1 MLRRKDPATGD
12 EANSPQDDEAR
23 IRADERA
30 NVEREMR
37 TSEDDPR
44 SRDDA
49 TGDEHRDRDRDG
61 VDDRLEGDDSRRDHA
76 TTAGAAPVG
85 DDRMMRDND
94 RDGVDERLA
103 RDDRDDR
110 DDRVE
115 RDDRGRVAAGGVA
128 AGARHDRDRNGVDD
142 RVERDHHDR
151 DRDGIDDRRDDR
163 DGMLIREDEPIEVE
177 RVRAFSFGQLLTM
190 LAGAAL
196 VVLGIVALIDTGVD
210 TPLSDQQGEVL
221 GWSHSALLGIVEIV
235 AGALLLIFSLRPG
248 GRWLVALV
256 GLALVVGGVMIL
268 GELDW
273 AVDNLNSEQSF
284 AWVPIVAGLIALL
297 ASLLTPRRRQRMTGV
312 PVVR

>member
-1 MLRRKDPATGD
+1 MLRRNDPGTGD
-12 EANSPQDDEAR
+12 EASSPQDDEAR

-37 TSEDDPR
+37 AFEDDPR

-49 TGDEHRDRDRDG
+49 AGDEHRDRDS
-61 VDDRLEGDDSRRDHA
+61 VDDRLEGDDSRRDRA
-76 TTAGAAPVG
+76 TTAGATPVD

-94 RDGVDERLA
+94 RDGVDDRLA
-103 RDDRDDR
+103 RDDRDD
-110 DDRVE
+110 
-115 RDDRGRVAAGGVA
+115 RVAAGGVA
-128 AGARHDRDRNGVDD
+128 AGARRDRDGVDD
-142 RVERDHHDR
+142 RVERHDRDRDGVDDRVEGHDRHDR

-163 DGMLIREDEPIEVE
+163 DGMLIRENEPIEVE
-177 RVRAFSFGQLLTM
+177 RTRAFSFGQLLTM